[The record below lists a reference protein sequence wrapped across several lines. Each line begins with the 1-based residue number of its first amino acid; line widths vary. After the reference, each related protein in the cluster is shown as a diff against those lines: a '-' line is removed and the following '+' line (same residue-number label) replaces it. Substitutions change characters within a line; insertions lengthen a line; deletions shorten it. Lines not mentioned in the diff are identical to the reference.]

1 MRPPALAPAV
11 GGWRWGSSLWVKGA
25 LITALPAVCLVGVL
39 VGMFVVE
46 AQAARQ
52 DAGVDQVVQV
62 QNATSAVLQL
72 IVDAETGVRGYV
84 ATNDLSF
91 LEPEAQARRQ
101 LPAALDRL
109 NLLLDKQVGHEPG
122 GAELRRDTVTDL
134 QQLDRLKRLVP
145 VSAGNRPQVA
155 SLARQGKA
163 TTDAIRANI
172 SKLLRYES
180 ALESRRSRA
189 RTASIAL
196 ANQLTLLAA
205 LVALTGGIG
214 GSGLLMTGIVRRVR
228 RMQGNAALL
237 AAGQPLAAGTDRGT
251 DELAAL
257 ARALDEAS
265 SLIRDQRH
273 RLELALDVGRIN
285 IWEVDR
291 QGRMTM
297 RGDRADEYGTTMEA
311 GLATLRPE
319 HAQQVREGVAG
330 VRRDGQ
336 PRDYEVQSA
345 RDGRWF
351 AGRLMRSS
359 ESDVIAVSVDVTA
372 LRRAQD
378 DLREVEVRRG
388 LDALAASEQR
398 GRYNALVI
406 GSAGEG
412 IAAIDR
418 SGRCTSANP
427 VAAAM
432 LGYEIADLVGQ
443 DLHELAHHSHP
454 DGSPYDPAGCA
465 LRQTATT
472 GQPARVDHDVF
483 WRRDGTRLPVSYTA
497 SPLTD
502 GGTVRGAVVTF
513 ADVSDR
519 TQAAKELEQTAA
531 ALRGAIRT
539 GQMVLH
545 YQPKIDLLS
554 GACQSVEALV
564 RWQREDQLIYP
575 DEFISVAESTDV
587 IGELTDWVINTA
599 AQQISTWNAAGL
611 ELRVAVNLSALSLTD
626 DHIVTVLTG
635 ATNSRQVPISQLEV
649 EITESAAA
657 QNPEAVVA
665 VLAKLATLNVRTA
678 IDDFGTGFSSL
689 SYLKHLP
696 VSALKIDK
704 SFVMNMPQDTRDQA
718 IVASTIHMAHSLG
731 MAVIAEGVENDL
743 VLRILRRA
751 TCDTGQGYHWS
762 RPVPAEQLGNWY
774 STTYPG

>member
-1 MRPPALAPAV
+1 MAGPSFARSA
-11 GGWRWGSSLWVKGA
+11 GRWRSSLRVKGA
-25 LITALPAVCLVGVL
+25 LVTALPAVCLAGV
-39 VGMFVVE
+39 VAAMFVAE
-46 AQAARQ
+46 AQAVRR
-52 DAGVDQVVQV
+52 DAEVDQVVRV
-62 QNATSAVLQL
+62 QTATSEVLQL
-72 IVDAETGVRGYV
+72 VVDAETGVRGYV
-84 ATNDLSF
+84 ATNDPSF
-91 LEPEAQARRQ
+91 LGPEAQAREQ
-101 LPAALDRL
+101 LPVALDHL
-109 NLLLDKQVGHEPG
+109 EMLLEQQVGVEPG
-122 GAELRRDTVTDL
+122 GAELRRDISTDL

-145 VSAGNRPQVA
+145 VAARNRLQVA
-155 SLARQGKA
+155 SVARQGNA
-163 TTDAIRANI
+163 TTEAVRANI
-172 SKLLRYES
+172 STLLRYER
-180 ALESRRSRA
+180 ALDSSRSRA
-189 RTASIAL
+189 RSASIAL
-196 ANQLTLLAA
+196 ANRLSLLAA
-205 LVALTGGIG
+205 LVAVTGGIG
-214 GSGLLMTGIVRRVR
+214 GSALLMSGIVRRVR
-228 RMQGNAALL
+228 RLQGNAALL
-237 AAGQPLAAGTDRGT
+237 AAGQPSVPEADRGS

-265 SLIRDQRH
+265 ALISDQRH
-273 RLELALDVGRIN
+273 RLELALEVGRIN

-297 RGDRADEYGTTMEA
+297 RGDRAEQYGATMEA

-319 HAQQVREGVAG
+319 HAQQVRDGVAG
-330 VRRDGQ
+330 VRRDGL

-359 ESDVIAVSVDVTA
+359 DSDVIAVSVDVTA
-372 LRRAQD
+372 LRQAQD
-378 DLREVEVRRG
+378 DLREAEVRRG

-432 LGYEIADLVGQ
+432 LGYEVADLVGA
-443 DLHELAHHSHP
+443 DLHALAHHSHP
-454 DGSPYDPAGCA
+454 DGSPYDPADCA
-465 LRQTATT
+465 LRQTAMT
-472 GQPARVDHDVF
+472 GQPVRVDRDVF

-513 ADVSDR
+513 ADVSER
-519 TQAAKELEQTAA
+519 TQAVKELEQTAA
-531 ALRGAIRT
+531 ALRSAIRA

-554 GACQSVEALV
+554 DSCRSVEALV
-564 RWQREDQLIYP
+564 RWQRDDQLIYP
-575 DEFISVAESTDV
+575 DEFIAVAESADV
-587 IGELTDWVINTA
+587 IGELTDWVISAA

-626 DHIVTVLTG
+626 EHIVSVLTS
-635 ATNSRQVPISQLEV
+635 AAASRQIPVSQLEV

-665 VLAKLATLNVRTA
+665 VLARLATLNVRTA

-718 IVASTIHMAHSLG
+718 IVASTVHMAHSLG
-731 MAVIAEGVENDL
+731 MAVIAEGVENEL

-751 TCDTGQGYHWS
+751 TCDAGQGYHWS
-762 RPVPAEQLGNWY
+762 RPVAAEQLLSWY
-774 STTYPG
+774 ATTYPGL